1 MDGDI
6 RTGCKTAGLL
16 GVERGLV
23 RPGLLAHRPGATVD
37 VDECDAARRRLRSW
51 RPAFCQNWLM
61 TAGFSLA
68 SVTIPILRPLPFPL
82 APDRLYRGAKSLGNR
97 AVFGPDFGCAAAG
110 TGAMLLCCVG

>member
-1 MDGDI
+1 MSSVVSSEPAFSL
-6 RTGCKTAGLL
+6 TGPEPPSTLSSVMRLADACAP
-16 GVERGLV
+16 V
-23 RPGLLAHRPGATVD
+23 RPA
-37 VDECDAARRRLRSW
+37 C
-51 RPAFCQNWLM
+51 CQNWLM

-82 APDRLYRGAKSLGNR
+82 TPDRLYRVAKSLGNR